1 MPLIKSFPPNT
12 LGRDFVIGDLHGSY
26 EVLLRLLEGLKFD
39 AEVDRMF
46 STSDLI
52 DRGPDS
58 LNCLRLL
65 KEPWFHCVLANHEQ
79 MMLEAFRGGYM
90 GQFWF
95 RNGGNWGFEAWKN
108 DREVQETARHLT
120 PAVHTAET
128 LEILELVELVS
139 QLPLILTIQKTDG
152 TKVHVLHAEIPPVE
166 NLSDA
171 DLESEDRV
179 RELASIQSH
188 DGDFFVWGRHRFYEF
203 YNTDLSNRNK
213 IIRILRNKYAHE
225 QFSPPNLSPVI
236 SGHTILQQPMTLG
249 QFTNIDTCAF
259 GCQPD
264 QYGSVRKWAGLT
276 CVELGTWKFYQA
288 TASEFREREPFVVNT
303 DDLNP
308 KDQEHG
314 SEPSQ
319 DNGA

>member
-1 MPLIKSFPPNT
+1 MLQGLLMSLVKSFSANT
-12 LGRDFVIGDLHGSY
+12 VGRDFVIGDLHGSY
-26 EVLLRLLEGLKFD
+26 EVFLRLLEGLQFD
-39 AEVDRMF
+39 ADVDRMF
-46 STSDLI
+46 SVGDLV

-58 LNCLRLL
+58 LNCLRLI
-65 KEPWFHCVLANHEQ
+65 KESWFHCVLANHEQ

-95 RNGGNWGFEAWKN
+95 RNGGSWGLEAWKN
-108 DREVQETARHLT
+108 DREVQESARTLA
-120 PAVHTAET
+120 PLERAPET
-128 LEILELVELVS
+128 LELLDLVEHVS
-139 QLPLILTIQKTDG
+139 QLPLIITVNKADG
-152 TKVHVLHAEIPPVE
+152 SKVHILHAEIPPNQ

-179 RELASIQSH
+179 RELATIQSD

-203 YNTDLSNRNK
+203 YNTELGNRDK
-213 IIRILRNKYAHE
+213 IIRILQRKYARE
-225 QFSPPNLSPVI
+225 TFEPTGLSPVI

-259 GCQPD
+259 GCHPD

-303 DDLNP
+303 DDLASP
-308 KDQEHG
+308 KEE
-314 SEPSQ
+314 S
-319 DNGA
+319 